1 LSVDGEN
8 ITFLLGFYGGTFMSC
23 CSGIVGHT
31 NLIVI
36 VRVLLLS
43 SAGKKDGCSEP
54 TIDTLTY
61 LESKG
66 VDLTLIDKNG
76 NNILCTSITLLIVIV

>member
-1 LSVDGEN
+1 MERTSRSCSASTAVPP
-8 ITFLLGFYGGTFMSC
+8 SC
-23 CSGIVGHT
+23 CNSCIVGRI

-36 VRVLLLS
+36 VRVLLPS

-76 NNILCTSITLLIVIV
+76 NNILCSSITLLIVMV